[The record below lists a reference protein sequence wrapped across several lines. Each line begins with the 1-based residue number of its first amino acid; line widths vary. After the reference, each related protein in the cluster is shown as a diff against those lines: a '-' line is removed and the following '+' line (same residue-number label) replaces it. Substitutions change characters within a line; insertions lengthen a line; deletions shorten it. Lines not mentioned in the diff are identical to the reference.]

1 MTIQIHI
8 PDNAIKQDEITD
20 SKDILNLIDSGFY
33 YMARVSSYHNLE
45 KTDITLSIKE

>member
-1 MTIQIHI
+1 MIVQINI

-33 YMARVSSYHNLE
+33 YMARVSGYYNLE
-45 KTDITLSIKE
+45 KTDIILSIKE